1 VKNLKMA
8 ALILDQLAGSGVK
21 TLCLCPGARNSPFV
35 SLLSK
40 SRGFEIISFYDER
53 SAGFFA
59 LGRSRRDQKPVA
71 VLTTSGTAV
80 SELLSPVVEAYYND
94 AALVVVSSDRP
105 KRLRGT
111 GAPQTIEQSRIFG
124 KYVEK
129 FWDMENCKD
138 FFFQASFKKPLH
150 INVCFDEPLLDGKI
164 SSKTFYPKKICKP
177 AGDFE
182 IFNLKKMKFDHC
194 LVVVGGLR
202 KDQRKV
208 MASSLLKLE
217 IPFFLES
224 LSGLRHQTNLIEKRI
239 LSEKTVSKMIYDGD
253 VRSVL
258 RLGDVPLGRYWRDL
272 DQMKLPV
279 LSVSDKGFS
288 GTDKSQIWIHS
299 LLEDPLA
306 SLDLS
311 PWDWS
316 EWKWKDRKF
325 YKNIKEKAEKFYF
338 SEAGLI
344 FEITKKIPKNH
355 CIYIGNSLPIR
366 LWDMMDQK
374 HSEIFA
380 NRGVNGIDGQLS
392 TAFGLCDFEKPMWV
406 ILGDLTTLYDF
417 SGFWLTTYLLKK
429 KAKVNLVVVNNYGGQ
444 IFSRLFQ
451 NPLFCNEHE
460 LSFENM
466 ARFWNWSYQKFEK
479 KPCLN
484 SCSLNFRS
492 FQKKNSGEAKKLDK
506 ITLNFYELCV
516 DREENEKFW
525 REHDNQ
531 YKQCY

>member
-1 VKNLKMA
+1 MKNLEMA
-8 ALILDQLAGSGVK
+8 TLVLEQLADCGIK
-21 TLCLCPGARNSPFV
+21 TLCLCPGARNGPFV

-40 SRGFEIISFYDER
+40 SGGFEIISFYDER

-59 LGRSRRDQKPVA
+59 LGRSRRDREPVA

-80 SELLSPVVEAYYND
+80 SELLSSVIEAYHNN

-111 GAPQTIEQSRIFG
+111 GAPQTIEQSQIFG

-129 FWDMENCKD
+129 SWDMENCKN
-138 FFFQASFKKPLH
+138 FHFQASFKKPLH

-164 SSKTFYPKKICKP
+164 PSKTFYPKKICNS
-177 AGDFE
+177 GDTE
-182 IFNLKKMKFDHC
+182 VLSLKKTKLDHC

-202 KDQRKV
+202 RDQRKIV
-208 MASSLLKLE
+208 ASSLLKLE

-224 LSGLRHQTNLIEKRI
+224 LSGLRHQTDLMEKRI
-239 LSEKTVSKMIYDGD
+239 LSEKTVSRMVCDGD

-279 LSVSDKGFS
+279 LSVSDKEFS
-288 GTDKSQIWIHS
+288 GTDKSQIGVHS
-299 LLEDPLA
+299 LLKDPLIFF
-306 SLDLS
+306 DPP
-311 PWDWS
+311 PWDWF
-316 EWKWKDRKF
+316 EWKKRDRKF
-325 YKNIKEKAEKFYF
+325 YKNIKEKAEKSCF

-344 FEITKKIPKNH
+344 FEITKKIPTDH
-355 CIYIGNSLPIR
+355 CVYIGNSLPIR
-366 LWDMMDQK
+366 LWDMMDQR

-392 TAFGLCDFEKPMWV
+392 TAFGLCDFKKPMWI

-417 SGFWLTTYLLKK
+417 SGFWLTTYLIEK
-429 KAKVNLVVVNNYGGQ
+429 KAMVNLIVVNNHGGQ

-451 NPLFCNEHE
+451 DPLFCNEHE
-460 LSFENM
+460 LSFKNM

-479 KPCLN
+479 KTCLN
-484 SCSLNFRS
+484 SGLGLEL
-492 FQKKNSGEAKKLDK
+492 FQKKNKTS
-506 ITLNFYELCV
+506 LNFYELCV
-516 DREENEKFW
+516 DKKENESFW
-525 REHDNQ
+525 KEYDNQ
-531 YKQCY
+531 CKQCY